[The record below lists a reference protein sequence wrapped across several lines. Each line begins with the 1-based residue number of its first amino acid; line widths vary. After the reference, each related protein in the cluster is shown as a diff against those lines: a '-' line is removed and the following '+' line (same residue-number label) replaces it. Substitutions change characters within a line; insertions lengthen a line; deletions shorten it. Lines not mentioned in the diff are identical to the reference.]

1 MPTNKPTPADDRP
14 DQKPGQKSTPVPTD
28 DAPQREDEDLS
39 MFLGDAKSENAAA
52 QAPEFVNKDKPS
64 GAPNHK
70 DEASAD
76 DPASSGPGKKNKDK
90 GKGAA

>member
-1 MPTNKPTPADDRP
+1 VPA
-14 DQKPGQKSTPVPTD
+14 D

-39 MFLGDAKSENAAA
+39 MFLGDAKSENTAV
-52 QAPEFVNKDKPS
+52 QAPELVNKDKPR
-64 GAPNHK
+64 GAPGRK

-76 DPASSGPGKKNKDK
+76 HPATSGPEKKNQ